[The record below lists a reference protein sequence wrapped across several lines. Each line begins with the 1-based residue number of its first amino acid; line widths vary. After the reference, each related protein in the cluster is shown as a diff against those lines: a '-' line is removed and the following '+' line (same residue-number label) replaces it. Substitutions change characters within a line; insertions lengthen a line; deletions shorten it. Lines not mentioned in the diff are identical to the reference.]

1 MKTMQGNRSI
11 ALCIPILGVLALGAC
26 ASAKKVDEAA
36 TTNPAISELNRN
48 LQEQYVA
55 LATSERS
62 QGDKTSARHFSAKA
76 KEASSGTAVG
86 PDDIAARNAARRFRV
101 TGEPEKELADARSRL
116 LANLNDPVAAKNP
129 AAAAKAQTSFD
140 CWLEQQQEGWQHDD
154 IAACRKGF
162 ETAMGQLDA
171 AKVAAVPPPKETSP
185 VERLVHFEFDSDQ
198 LIPSSQDK
206 MAELLRE
213 AELSK
218 PTSVQIISF
227 TDLSGPKDHNMKL
240 AEMRGQRLKEK
251 LREATGA
258 EVIKVDARGPVDPIV
273 NTPEPNQENRR
284 AVIIMN

>member
-26 ASAKKVDEAA
+26 TSTTMVDEAA
-36 TTNPAISELNRN
+36 RANPASSELSRD

-62 QGDKTSARHFSAKA
+62 QGDGTSARHYAAKA
-76 KEASSGTAVG
+76 MKASSGTAVG

-101 TGEPEKELADARSRL
+101 TGEAEKELADARSRL

-140 CWLEQQQEGWQHDD
+140 CWLEQQQEGWQYDD
-154 IAACRKGF
+154 IAACRKEF
-162 ETAMGQLDA
+162 ETAMASLDA
-171 AKVAAVPPPKETSP
+171 AKVAAAPPKETAP

-227 TDLSGPKDHNMKL
+227 TDLSGPKEHNMKL

-273 NTPEPNQENRR
+273 NTPKPNQENRR